1 MEFTTEKATRTYKSG
16 RSFEVLE
23 VTFKP
28 EHVGDM
34 FLIVD
39 GEWYR
44 ACRRCSGY
52 GHYSY
57 MRDYGTH
64 CFDCVGGSVGAKTTE
79 QEAAKL
85 MKTRIATRDR
95 NERKLFLAAW
105 EQAIQWDAFL
115 TENADVVAYLADK
128 EERRGFIGDM
138 ARKVAI
144 LETLSPRMLE
154 VVRKCAAE
162 DIAKS
167 AKANEAGHFGEVGGR
182 YEITATV
189 TNVKEC
195 FSDFGITYLITMRG
209 SEGHTFK
216 TFASG
221 AFADVEKN
229 TTVTFKGTVKGHGE
243 WNGMKETTLT
253 RCMIPKAK
261 KA

>member
-64 CFDCVGGSVGAKTTE
+64 CFDCVGGSTGVKTTE

-85 MKTRIATRDR
+85 MKSRIAARDAR
-95 NERKLFLAAW
+95 ERKLFLAAW
-105 EQAIQWDAFL
+105 EQAIEWDAFRA
-115 TENADVVAYLADK
+115 ENLDVIAFLADK
-128 EERRGFIGDM
+128 TERRGFLGDM
-138 ARKVAI
+138 AEKAAKGEALSERMVAA
-144 LETLSPRMLE
+144 
-154 VVRKCAAE
+154 VRKIAAE
-162 DIAKS
+162 IAGKQ
-167 AKANEAGHFGEVGGR
+167 AAANAAGHFGEVGKR
-182 YEITATV
+182 YEITALV

-195 FSDFGITYLITMRG
+195 LSDFGVTYLITMRG

-229 TTVTFKGTVKGHGE
+229 STVTFKGTVKSHGE
-243 WNGMKETTLT
+243 WNGSKETTLT
-253 RCMIPKAK
+253 RCMAPKAK